1 MTTDEDIRYSPE
13 VKAFAGMFHYGIL
26 GIEKTFEDVRAG
38 VKRVFESGYTP
49 TAIDVEMIHAPRVV
63 EMLAGR
69 VTTHTPIS
77 YPLGNLT
84 LRKKL
89 RDLERLMEIGVRDS
103 AYCLNYRNILDHQ
116 YEKVAEEVHASE
128 AVNQGVVAIEYN
140 IQATLLTDAEI
151 VGACQAI
158 IDGGGKAVKLN
169 TGYGWGTGPE
179 EVALVRRVFGYQ
191 LDIHP
196 SGNIRT
202 LAQVDAFLAYDVKI
216 IHSQAVFEITEE
228 LIARKLKERSAQ

>member
-1 MTTDEDIRYSPE
+1 
-13 VKAFAGMFHYGIL
+13 MFHYGVL
-26 GIEKTFEDVRAG
+26 GIEKTVDDVIEG
-38 VKRVFESGYTP
+38 VHRVLDSGYIP
-49 TAIDVEMIHAPRVV
+49 TAMDVEMIHAPLVV
-63 EMLAGR
+63 DMLEGKI
-69 VTTHTPIS
+69 TTHTPIS

-89 RDLERLMEIGVRDS
+89 RDLERLIEIGVRDS
-103 AYCLNYRNILDHQ
+103 AYCLNYRNILDHR
-116 YEKVAEEVHASE
+116 YDLVADEVRACMD
-128 AVNQGVVAIEYN
+128 VNQDIVEIEFN
-140 IQATLLTDAEI
+140 IQATLLCDDEI
-151 VGACQAI
+151 IGACQGI

-202 LAQVDAFLAYDVKI
+202 LAQVDELLKYDIKI
-216 IHSQAVFEITEE
+216 IHSIAIFEITEE
-228 LIARKLKERSAQ
+228 YIARLAKQRGMV

>member
-1 MTTDEDIRYSPE
+1 MEDLRHAPE
-13 VKAFAGMFHYGIL
+13 VDAFAGMFHYGIL
-26 GIEKTFEDVRAG
+26 GIEKSIDEVKAG
-38 VKRVFESGYTP
+38 VQRVLDSGYIP
-49 TAIDVEMIHAPRVV
+49 TAVDVEMIHAPMVV
-63 EMLAGR
+63 EMLEGKI
-69 VTTHTPIS
+69 TTHTPIS

-89 RDLERLMEIGVRDS
+89 RDLERLIEIGVRDS
-103 AYCLNYRNILDHQ
+103 AYCLNYRNILDHRFD
-116 YEKVAEEVHASE
+116 KVADEVNACM
-128 AVNQGVVAIEYN
+128 AVNQDIVEIEFN
-140 IQATLLTDAEI
+140 IQATLLNDNEI
-151 VGACQAI
+151 IGACQGI

-202 LAQVDAFLAYDVKI
+202 LAQVDEFLKYNVNI
-216 IHSQAVFEITEE
+216 IHSMAIFEITEE
-228 LIARKLKERSAQ
+228 YIARLSKKKGIAQ

>member
-1 MTTDEDIRYSPE
+1 MDREDLRHIPE
-13 VKAFAGMFHYGIL
+13 VDAFASMFHYGIL
-26 GIEKTFEDVRAG
+26 GIEKTAEDVRAG
-38 VKRVFESGYTP
+38 VKRVLDSGYTP
-49 TAIDVEMIHAPRVV
+49 TAMDVEMIHAPMVV
-63 EMLAGR
+63 EMLDGR

-84 LRKKL
+84 LHKKL
-89 RDLERLMEIGVRDS
+89 RDLQRLIEIGVRDS
-103 AYCLNYRNILDHQ
+103 AYCLNYRHILDHQ
-116 YEKVAEEVHASE
+116 FDKVAEEVAASVE
-128 AVNQGVVAIEYN
+128 VNQGIIEIEYN
-140 IQATLLTDAEI
+140 IQATLLCDHEI
-151 VGACQAI
+151 IGACQAI

-179 EVALVRRVFGYQ
+179 EVGLVRRVFGYQ

-202 LAQVDAFLAYDVKI
+202 LAQVDEFMKYDIQI

-228 LIARKLKERSAQ
+228 FIDRLFKERHKS

>member
-1 MTTDEDIRYSPE
+1 MEDLRHAPE

-26 GIEKTFEDVRAG
+26 GIEKTIGEVRDG
-38 VKRVFESGYTP
+38 VQRVLDSGYTP
-49 TAIDVEMIHAPRVV
+49 TAVDVEMIHAPMVV
-63 EMLAGR
+63 EMLEGKI
-69 VTTHTPIS
+69 TTHTPIS

-89 RDLERLMEIGVRDS
+89 RDLECLIEIGVRDS
-103 AYCLNYRNILDHQ
+103 AYCLNYRNILSHRYDKIAQ
-116 YEKVAEEVHASE
+116 EVVATENA
-128 AVNQGVVAIEYN
+128 NQGVLDIEYN
-140 IQATLLTDAEI
+140 IQATLLTDNEI
-151 VGACQAI
+151 IGACQAI

-179 EVALVRRVFGYQ
+179 EVGLVRRVFGYQ

-202 LAQVDAFLAYDVKI
+202 LAQVDEFLEYDVKI
-216 IHSQAVFEITEE
+216 IHSMAIFEITEE
-228 LIARKLKERSAQ
+228 YITRLQNKRSQSQ

>member
-1 MTTDEDIRYSPE
+1 MNIEDLRHAPE
-13 VKAFAGMFHYGIL
+13 VDAFASMFHYGIL
-26 GIEKTFEDVRAG
+26 GIEKTAEDVLAG
-38 VKRVFESGYTP
+38 VKRVNDSGYIP
-49 TAIDVEMIHAPRVV
+49 TAMDVEMIHAPMVV
-63 EMLAGR
+63 ELMEGR
-69 VTTHTPIS
+69 VTVHTPIS

-89 RDLERLMEIGVRDS
+89 RDLERLIEIGVRDS

-116 YEKVAEEVHASE
+116 FDKVAKEVAASVK
-128 AVNQGVVAIEYN
+128 VNQGVVEIEYN
-140 IQATLLTDAEI
+140 IQATLLTDQEI
-151 VGACQAI
+151 IGACQAI

-179 EVALVRRVFGYQ
+179 EVGLVRRVFGYQ

-202 LAQVDAFLAYDVKI
+202 LAQVDEFMKYDIQI
-216 IHSQAVFEITEE
+216 IHSQAIFEITEE
-228 LIARKLKERSAQ
+228 YIARLYKERSEA